1 MEDIEIARNT
11 KLKKITEI
19 AEKLNI
25 QEEQL
30 EQYGKFKAKISPE
43 VYKELKNKP
52 GKGNKTFKIKL
63 DKDFKTSQDVFK
75 DAFKS
80 GFLTVDSF
88 KTDIKKSKSGKN
100 VLVIGSELHSTGLD
114 MTTRGRGVFGNFW
127 RWSRS
132 GGTFKR
138 RRFD

>member
-43 VYKELKNKP
+43 VYKELKIKRWKVNFSNSYKP
-52 GKGNKTFKIKL
+52 NTTWRGKDYNGN
-63 DKDFKTSQDVFK
+63 
-75 DAFKS
+75 
-80 GFLTVDSF
+80 
-88 KTDIKKSKSGKN
+88 
-100 VLVIGSELHSTGLD
+100 
-114 MTTRGRGVFGNFW
+114 
-127 RWSRS
+127 RS
-132 GGTFKR
+132 S
-138 RRFD
+138 

>member
-43 VYKELKNKP
+43 VYKELKINFSNSYKP
-52 GKGNKTFKIKL
+52 NTTWRGKDYNGNR
-63 DKDFKTSQDVFK
+63 TS
-75 DAFKS
+75 
-80 GFLTVDSF
+80 
-88 KTDIKKSKSGKN
+88 
-100 VLVIGSELHSTGLD
+100 
-114 MTTRGRGVFGNFW
+114 
-127 RWSRS
+127 
-132 GGTFKR
+132 
-138 RRFD
+138 

>member
-52 GKGNKTFKIKL
+52 
-63 DKDFKTSQDVFK
+63 
-75 DAFKS
+75 
-80 GFLTVDSF
+80 
-88 KTDIKKSKSGKN
+88 
-100 VLVIGSELHSTGLD
+100 
-114 MTTRGRGVFGNFW
+114 
-127 RWSRS
+127 
-132 GGTFKR
+132 
-138 RRFD
+138 

>member
-43 VYKELKNKP
+43 VYKELKNNFSNSYKP
-52 GKGNKTFKIKL
+52 NTTWRGKDYNGNR
-63 DKDFKTSQDVFK
+63 TS
-75 DAFKS
+75 
-80 GFLTVDSF
+80 
-88 KTDIKKSKSGKN
+88 
-100 VLVIGSELHSTGLD
+100 
-114 MTTRGRGVFGNFW
+114 
-127 RWSRS
+127 
-132 GGTFKR
+132 
-138 RRFD
+138 